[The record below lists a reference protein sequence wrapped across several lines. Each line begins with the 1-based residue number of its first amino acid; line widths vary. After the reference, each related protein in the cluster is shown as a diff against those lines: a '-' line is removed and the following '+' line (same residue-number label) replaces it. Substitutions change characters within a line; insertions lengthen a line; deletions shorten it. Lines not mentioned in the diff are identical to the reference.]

1 MLRNRGYRARLA
13 TMVAVEIIS
22 DEHFQELIDRAFDSL
37 PAVHRDRVQNVA
49 ILFSDAPTPVQREE
63 LRLRHD
69 QTLLGLYQGV
79 PLSQR
84 QGHLMSLLPDRI
96 TLFKL
101 PLLTQASNEPELY
114 AAIRHTLWH
123 EIAHYYGLN
132 HAQIHELEQ

>member
-1 MLRNRGYRARLA
+1 MSS
-13 TMVAVEIIS
+13 VEIIS

-49 ILFSDAPTPVQREE
+49 ILIADAPSAEQREE

-69 QTLLGLYQGV
+69 QTLLGLYQGI

-84 QGHLMSLLPDRI
+84 QGHVFTGLPDRI

-101 PLLTQASNEPELY
+101 PLLMQASNEQELY
-114 AAIRHTLWH
+114 EAIRHTLWH

-132 HAQIHELEQ
+132 HAQIHELE